1 MTRGR
6 GRDPKPSRARPH
18 RKIPRACAQPALLA
32 ISAVSA
38 TVWLCAAIPVRIN
51 WTRSAPIGLYSTH
64 QPDAVTRNDWVA
76 VCLQDAIA
84 ALGRARGYVSA
95 GTCPSGTTP
104 ILKQVVAVAG
114 DEVELQRDGLAVNGE
129 IVDRSQRHSVDSLG
143 RPLEPFPFGRHIV
156 RDGEVWV
163 LGIHRERSWDSR
175 YFGPVPRSSIV
186 GIARPLLTLSLGE
199 PQ

>member
-1 MTRGR
+1 MLAG
-6 GRDPKPSRARPH
+6 PALSRARVLPV
-18 RKIPRACAQPALLA
+18 IAGA
-32 ISAVSA
+32 S
-38 TVWLCAAIPVRIN
+38 AAIWLGAALPVRVN
-51 WTRSAPIGLYSTH
+51 RTSSAPLGVYAMHRTSDVGRTDLVVI
-64 QPDAVTRNDWVA
+64 
-76 VCLQDAIA
+76 CLQDSIA
-84 ALGRARGYVSA
+84 ALGRARGYLSA

-114 DEVELQRDGLAVNGE
+114 DEVEFQRDVLAVNGQ
-129 IVDRSQRHSVDSLG
+129 IIDRTQRHSMDSLG
-143 RPLEPFPFGRHIV
+143 RPLESLPFGSHIV

-163 LGIHRERSWDSR
+163 LAIHRERSWDSR

>member
-1 MTRGR
+1 MWFA
-6 GRDPKPSRARPH
+6 S
-18 RKIPRACAQPALLA
+18 A
-32 ISAVSA
+32 I
-38 TVWLCAAIPVRIN
+38 TIRIN
-51 WTRSAPIGLYSTH
+51 WTTSAPLGVYSMH
-64 QPDAVTRNDWVA
+64 DVSDLTRNDLVA
-76 VCLQDAIA
+76 VCLQDALA
-84 ALGRARGYVSA
+84 ALGRARGYLSA
-95 GTCPSGTTP
+95 GTCPSGATP

-114 DEVELQRDGLAVNGE
+114 DEVELQCDVVAVNGQ

-143 RPLEPFPFGRHIV
+143 RPLEQLPFGTQIV
-156 RDGEVWV
+156 RDGQVWV

>member
-1 MTRGR
+1 VNRVSVLYVVAGASAVFWL
-6 GRDPKPSRARPH
+6 G
-18 RKIPRACAQPALLA
+18 PAL
-32 ISAVSA
+32 
-38 TVWLCAAIPVRIN
+38 PVRIN
-51 WTRSAPIGLYSTH
+51 GTTSAPLGMYSMR
-64 QPDAVTRNDWVA
+64 DARDLTRNDWVA

-84 ALGRARGYVSA
+84 ALGRARGYLSA
-95 GTCPSGTTP
+95 GTCPSGMTP

-114 DEVELQRDGLAVNGE
+114 DDVELLRDVLAVNGQ

-143 RPLEPFPFGRHIV
+143 RPLEPLTFGPHIV

>member
-1 MTRGR
+1 MW
-6 GRDPKPSRARPH
+6 
-18 RKIPRACAQPALLA
+18 LA
-32 ISAVSA
+32 S
-38 TVWLCAAIPVRIN
+38 AIPVRIN
-51 WTRSAPIGLYSTH
+51 WTTSAPLGVYSMH
-64 QPDAVTRNDWVA
+64 HASDLTRNDLVA
-76 VCLQDAIA
+76 VCLQDAIE
-84 ALGRARGYVSA
+84 ALGRARGYLSA

-114 DEVELQRDGLAVNGE
+114 DEVELQRDVLAVNGE
-129 IVDRSQRHSVDSLG
+129 IVDRSQRHSMDSLG
-143 RPLEPFPFGRHIV
+143 RPLKPLPFGPHIV